1 MENYKI
7 TLINIFIGILFI
19 ILVQV
24 IINPVGAR
32 FPFQDLMVHDY
43 WAVGKL
49 NFFRDYLSNFGSV
62 INFSEGLGID
72 IRVNVKDQI
81 SFFDPALFLSL
92 FFTSFVAVQIK
103 LIIFHSMGFIYF
115 YLLLNNYSKNKHL
128 ILSLSLLLISSLQYI
143 SESSTLTTS
152 NYLLVLPF
160 VYYFQQ
166 FSNYNLKSLTL
177 IITLIFILVG
187 NTDLN
192 LIFIMPLVFVWV
204 SEFNVKQL
212 LSKKYFI
219 TYFLFFIIIGVSKYN
234 YYIFNFGDYF
244 PSITSNNLGEVSM
257 AQALNLLDKIFKSL
271 FFPRIPGPI
280 TLFIFAPVIFILA
293 FYPLNKKI
301 IPLYVIIFFSI
312 LFYLLPFIITPLKGH
327 IPSFVRYHFC
337 ITSIII
343 YFYSCKFILTEKIPS
358 KFKYIYSFSVFL
370 IFGYLIY
377 KGEIFYY
384 SIITAIIFILISTSL
399 YSIII
404 DKKIK
409 LNSYIVPILIF
420 AFCLTGMKGG
430 FNYSISR
437 TIDRDFAKLY
447 NNDLNECIKN
457 NIDLS
462 GIVITAYNP
471 YFANTGRH
479 DLILPIIEQ
488 PNLNL
493 GRSFFHWRHSYPTLT
508 SKSYSSSGAIGSTL
522 NSVNFF
528 PPSINAINSVGFKD
542 FLKFSKANNLISINH
557 THDKNKNLTFIK
569 NCKLKREI
577 KLNKGSDNSK
587 LEAFDTF
594 FHDVNIYRMDRN
606 DGIKLIFDKHK
617 IEIKLEKGNAIK
629 DKEISLPIIF
639 WPSLIVENNKITL
652 NKNKDGF
659 VSIIP
664 LEDIEEDF
672 TFNIR
677 SRDLTIF
684 SPVYLYLFLFL
695 SIFVFNIFFKK
706 KLKTKD

>member
-7 TLINIFIGILFI
+7 TLINISIGILFI

-244 PSITSNNLGEVSM
+244 LSITSNNLGEVSM
-257 AQALNLLDKIFKSL
+257 ANH
-271 FFPRIPGPI
+271 
-280 TLFIFAPVIFILA
+280 
-293 FYPLNKKI
+293 N
-301 IPLYVIIFFSI
+301 
-312 LFYLLPFIITPLKGH
+312 YLL
-327 IPSFVRYHFC
+327 
-337 ITSIII
+337 
-343 YFYSCKFILTEKIPS
+343 
-358 KFKYIYSFSVFL
+358 
-370 IFGYLIY
+370 
-377 KGEIFYY
+377 
-384 SIITAIIFILISTSL
+384 
-399 YSIII
+399 
-404 DKKIK
+404 
-409 LNSYIVPILIF
+409 
-420 AFCLTGMKGG
+420 
-430 FNYSISR
+430 
-437 TIDRDFAKLY
+437 
-447 NNDLNECIKN
+447 
-457 NIDLS
+457 
-462 GIVITAYNP
+462 
-471 YFANTGRH
+471 
-479 DLILPIIEQ
+479 
-488 PNLNL
+488 
-493 GRSFFHWRHSYPTLT
+493 
-508 SKSYSSSGAIGSTL
+508 
-522 NSVNFF
+522 
-528 PPSINAINSVGFKD
+528 
-542 FLKFSKANNLISINH
+542 LKF
-557 THDKNKNLTFIK
+557 
-569 NCKLKREI
+569 
-577 KLNKGSDNSK
+577 
-587 LEAFDTF
+587 
-594 FHDVNIYRMDRN
+594 Y
-606 DGIKLIFDKHK
+606 
-617 IEIKLEKGNAIK
+617 
-629 DKEISLPIIF
+629 
-639 WPSLIVENNKITL
+639 
-652 NKNKDGF
+652 
-659 VSIIP
+659 
-664 LEDIEEDF
+664 
-672 TFNIR
+672 
-677 SRDLTIF
+677 
-684 SPVYLYLFLFL
+684 
-695 SIFVFNIFFKK
+695 
-706 KLKTKD
+706 